1 MLDSK
6 RSLADVS
13 FVAFDTET
21 TGTGPGTRLVE
32 IAGIRFRIGVPPG
45 PNDTFQTLVDPEQ
58 PIPPE
63 AQEINQITD
72 AMVRGQ
78 PNAARALA
86 EFFAFAQDAL
96 LVAHNAPFDAGI
108 IGQEIARNR
117 IDAPALPLF
126 DTLKLSRRLFP
137 GRSHSLD
144 ALIEV
149 LGLPPQ
155 DARHR
160 ALADAELVRH
170 LIERATDAIGGP
182 TKPLTQLI
190 EHHGALTTLV
200 DHRVKPARF
209 PPALALLESA
219 CRKPTKVK
227 LTHDVGGGKLVARI
241 VQPRLAYEWEND
253 GFLEA
258 FCAEEGMV
266 RVFRLDR
273 ITKVEPGASSG
284 FLFA

>member
-1 MLDSK
+1 MLDPK
-6 RSLADVS
+6 LPLADVT

-21 TGTGPGTRLVE
+21 TGTGPGTRVVE
-32 IAGIRFRIGVPPG
+32 VAGVRFRLGAETQ
-45 PNDTFQTLVDPEQ
+45 TFGTLVDPEQ
-58 PIPPE
+58 PIPIE
-63 AQEINQITD
+63 AQEINQISD

-78 PNAARALA
+78 PNARRALDD
-86 EFFAFAQDAL
+86 FFAFTDGAL
-96 LVAHNAPFDAGI
+96 LVAHNAPFDAGV
-108 IGQEIARNR
+108 IGLELLRHKIEPPPLQVCDSLRIA
-117 IDAPALPLF
+117 
-126 DTLKLSRRLFP
+126 RRLFP

-170 LIERATDAIGGP
+170 LIERASDAIGGS
-182 TKPLTQLI
+182 TKPLSALL
-190 EHHGALTTLV
+190 EHHGALGMLG
-200 DHRVKPARF
+200 DFRAKPARF
-209 PPALALLESA
+209 AREMALLEEA
-219 CRKPTKVK
+219 CRKQTKVK
-227 LTHDVGGGKLVARI
+227 ITHDVGGGKIVTRI
-241 VQPRLAYEWEND
+241 VQPRIAYDWEGA

-258 FCAEEGMV
+258 FVAEDGMV